1 MSRIVVSQFVSADGV
16 IEDPVGMETLGRGDW
31 SGSASSGEEGGKF
44 KVDEAMDAEA
54 LLLGRRTY
62 DSYAQA
68 WPSRGGEFADRFNSM
83 PKYVVSSTL
92 TDPTWENTTVLSSG
106 DPATEV
112 GRLRD
117 QPGGDI
123 LIQGSGRLT
132 DTLLAHDLV
141 DEWRLMI
148 FPIVVGKGK
157 RCFGDPG
164 RAVGMRLTECRAVG
178 EGVAILVYQPA
189 RD

>member
-1 MSRIVVSQFVSADGV
+1 MSRIVVSQFVSVDGV

-44 KVDEAMDAEA
+44 KVDEIVDAEA
-54 LLLGRRTY
+54 LLLGRKTY
-62 DSYAQA
+62 DSYAAA
-68 WPSRGGEFADRFNSM
+68 WPSRGGELADRFNSI

-92 TDPTWENTTVLSSG
+92 RDPAWENTTLLDG

-112 GRLRD
+112 GKLRD

-123 LIQGSGRLT
+123 LIQGSGQLT
-132 DTLLAHDLV
+132 DTLLEHDLV

-148 FPIVVGKGK
+148 FPVVVGKGK

-164 RAVGMRLTECRAVG
+164 RAMNMRLTECRAVG
-178 EGVAILVYQPA
+178 EGVAILVYEPA
-189 RD
+189 RA